1 LNKSANFYGW
11 KIIAKKIN
19 ENFRTDIF
27 WNFTKIHL
35 CKHNNNKNWRVK
47 LVSRYFFVVRI
58 KNDFITSSFRRF
70 FFTDLFWFFF
80 VHPKMKMRL
89 KMPTIL
95 VSVVCTFF
103 SWIFDDWFQI
113 PIRAWLLQNGLPA
126 FTKKPLPSRFFL
138 HKVQLKHWLW

>member
-58 KNDFITSSFRRF
+58 KNDFITSSFSRYFHRLVF
-70 FFTDLFWFFF
+70 FLKLFSPNLKKWWRWGWKCPQFVFWFY
-80 VHPKMKMRL
+80 VHFL
-89 KMPTIL
+89 IL
-95 VSVVCTFF
+95 LLNSHSGVTFAK
-103 SWIFDDWFQI
+103 WF
-113 PIRAWLLQNGLPA
+113 ACFHEKTFA
-126 FTKKPLPSRFFL
+126 FEVLFA
-138 HKVQLKHWLW
+138 

>member
-35 CKHNNNKNWRVK
+35 CKHNNNNKNWRVK

-58 KNDFITSSFRRF
+58 KNDFITSSFSRYFHRLVF
-70 FFTDLFWFFF
+70 LGTFFTQLEK
-80 VHPKMKMRL
+80 VMKMRL
-89 KMPTIL
+89 KMPTIRFL
-95 VSVVCTFF
+95 VLCTFLDF
-103 SWIFDDWFQI
+103 ASKFPFWRDFCKMVCLLSRKNLCLRGSFC
-113 PIRAWLLQNGLPA
+113 IRY
-126 FTKKPLPSRFFL
+126 S
-138 HKVQLKHWLW
+138 